1 MENICDYKNCKK
13 IGQYKAP
20 IDKDNSKKFRW
31 LCLDH
36 IKEFN
41 RSWDY
46 FKGMSDQEVCVFLK
60 SDMTWHKPT
69 QSFSSPGNF
78 FNILWKNTLNGG
90 EGILSNGYG
99 KKIKTKINFSDKDR
113 EAFKI
118 IELEVGTKWDK
129 IQNQFKK
136 LVKKYHPDM
145 NAGNKKFEEKLK
157 IVTLAYTQL
166 KLAYKDKVD
175 DAEFRY

>member
-1 MENICDYKNCKK
+1 
-13 IGQYKAP
+13 
-20 IDKDNSKKFRW
+20 
-31 LCLDH
+31 
-36 IKEFN
+36 
-41 RSWDY
+41 
-46 FKGMSDQEVCVFLK
+46 MSDQEVCVFLK

-69 QSFSSPGNF
+69 RSFNSPDNF
-78 FNILWKNTLNGG
+78 FNILWKNTLDGG

-99 KKIKTKINFSDKDR
+99 EKIKTKINFSDKDR

-118 IELEVGTKWDK
+118 IELEVGTKWDE
-129 IQNQFKK
+129 IQIKFKK

-166 KLAYKDKVD
+166 KLAYKEKK
-175 DAEFRY
+175 

>member
-13 IGQYKAP
+13 IGKYKAP
-20 IDKDNSKKFRW
+20 IEKDNSKKFRW

-46 FKGMSDQEVCVFLK
+46 FKGMSDQEVSVFLK

-69 QSFSSPGNF
+69 QSFNSPDNF

-99 KKIKTKINFSDKDR
+99 EKIKTKINFSNKDR

-129 IQNQFKK
+129 IQIKFKK

-166 KLAYKDKVD
+166 KLTYKEKS
-175 DAEFRY
+175 R

>member
-13 IGQYKAP
+13 IGKHKAP
-20 IDKDNSKKFRW
+20 IEKDNSKKFKW

-41 RSWDY
+41 RRWNY
-46 FKGMSDQEVCVFLK
+46 FKGMSDHEIYNFLK

-69 QSFSSPGNF
+69 QSFNSPDNF
-78 FNILWKNTLNGG
+78 FNILWKNTLNEG
-90 EGILSNGYG
+90 ENILDGEYG
-99 KKIKTKINFSDKDR
+99 KKIKAKINFSNKDR

-118 IELEVGTKWDK
+118 IGLEVGAKWNI

-145 NAGNKKFEEKLK
+145 NAGDKKFEEKLK

-166 KLAYKDKVD
+166 KLAYKGK
-175 DAEFRY
+175 

>member
-13 IGQYKAP
+13 IGKHKAP
-20 IDKDNSKKFRW
+20 IEKDNSKKFRW
-31 LCLDH
+31 LCLNH

-41 RSWDY
+41 QRWDY
-46 FKGMSDQEVCVFLK
+46 FKGMSNHEIYNFMK

-69 QSFSSPGNF
+69 QSFNSPDNF
-78 FNILWKNTLNGG
+78 FNILWKNTLN
-90 EGILSNGYG
+90 EGKNILNSEYG
-99 KKIKTKINFSDKDR
+99 KKIKTKINFSNKDR

-118 IELEVGTKWDK
+118 IRLEVGSKWNI

-145 NAGNKKFEEKLK
+145 NAGDKKFEEKLK

-166 KLAYKDKVD
+166 KLAYKGK
-175 DAEFRY
+175 

>member
-1 MENICDYKNCKK
+1 MENICDYKNCKE
-13 IGQYKAP
+13 ISQYKAP
-20 IDKDNSKKFRW
+20 IEKDNSKKFRW

-46 FKGMSDQEVCVFLK
+46 FKGMSDQEVFMFLK

-69 QSFSSPGNF
+69 QSFSSQGNF

-90 EGILSNGYG
+90 EDILGNGYG
-99 KKIKTKINFSDKDR
+99 EKIKTKINFSDKDR

-157 IVTLAYTQL
+157 IITLAYTQL
-166 KLAYKDKVD
+166 KLTYRRKLD
-175 DAEFRY
+175 DAKLRY

>member
-13 IGQYKAP
+13 IAKYKAP
-20 IDKDNSKKFRW
+20 IEKDNSKKFRW
-31 LCLDH
+31 LCLEH

-41 RSWDY
+41 QKWDY
-46 FKGMSDQEVCVFLK
+46 FSGMSDQEVCKFLK

-69 QSFSSPGNF
+69 QSFGSPNNF
-78 FNILWKNTLNGG
+78 FNILWKNTLSE
-90 EGILSNGYG
+90 EGSIFNNVHG
-99 KKIKTKINFSDKDR
+99 KEIKTKINFSEKDK

-118 IELEVGTKWDK
+118 IEMEIGTKWEK

-145 NAGNKKFEEKLK
+145 NAGDKKFEEKLK
-157 IVTLAYTQL
+157 IITLAYTQL
-166 KLAYKDKVD
+166 KLAYKGK
-175 DAEFRY
+175 

>member
-1 MENICDYKNCKK
+1 MENICDHKSCKK
-13 IGQYKAP
+13 IGSYKAP
-20 IDKDNSKKFRW
+20 IEKDNSKKFKW

-41 RSWDY
+41 RNWDY
-46 FKGMSDQEVCVFLK
+46 FKGMSDQEVCEFLK

-69 QSFSSPGNF
+69 QSFNSPNNF
-78 FNILWKNTLNGG
+78 FSILWKNTLNEVG
-90 EGILSNGYG
+90 GILSNGHG
-99 KKIKTKINFSDKDR
+99 KYIKTIINFSNKDI

-118 IELEVGTKWDK
+118 IELEVDTKWEK

-157 IVTLAYTQL
+157 IVTLAYAQL
-166 KLAYKDKVD
+166 KLTYKRK
-175 DAEFRY
+175 